1 MSGKNLV
8 ICDAETEYASRL
20 AEYLGGKR
28 DLSLQ
33 VKICESPEQALAIK
47 RDAKIDI
54 LLADENMKFTDGVL
68 DGIPEVM
75 YLSALETSVPTDQK
89 SRIFRYQPADTIYT
103 CLIDGLTASGTGDLW
118 TVRKKRRGQLIGY
131 YSPVHRLG
139 QTSRAIKNGIQL
151 ARKSNVLYLN
161 MEAYAGIGGHFAEE
175 KERNLSMLLYYAKQ
189 ETGNPGLLITTL
201 VQQMSGMDYI
211 PPVTYPEDLKT
222 VTADEWLWLLRE
234 ILERS
239 IYDVLILDIGDGVQ
253 GIFEILQSC
262 DQVYMMTSADR
273 MAVAKLCQY
282 EETLCRHG
290 YGSLWERMIRCDVRR
305 GAKNKSTGAA
315 GSVS

>member
-20 AEYLGGKR
+20 AAYLGGKKN
-28 DLSLQ
+28 LALQ
-33 VKICESPEQALAIK
+33 VKICESPEQVQVIK
-47 RDAKIDI
+47 RDTKIDI

-75 YLSALETSVPTDQK
+75 YLSVLETSAPLDHK
-89 SRIFRYQPADTIYT
+89 PRICRYQSADAIYT
-103 CLIDGLTASGTGDLW
+103 CLVDGLTANGMGDLW
-118 TVRKKRRGQLIGY
+118 AVRKKNRGQLIGY
-131 YSPVHRLG
+131 YSPVRRLG
-139 QTSRAIKNGIQL
+139 QTSRAIKNGIRL
-151 ARKSNVLYLN
+151 AEKSNVLYLN
-161 MEAYAGIGGHFAEE
+161 REPYAGIGGHFTEE

-201 VQQMSGMDYI
+201 VQQMAGMDYI
-211 PPVTYPEDLKT
+211 PPVIYPEDLKT
-222 VTADEWLWLLRE
+222 VTAKEWLWLFRE

-239 IYDVLILDIGDGVQ
+239 IYDVLILDIGDCIQ
-253 GIFEILQSC
+253 GIFDILQSC
-262 DQVYMMTSADR
+262 DQVYMMTSSDR
-273 MAVAKLCQY
+273 LAVAKLCQY

-290 YGSLWERMIRCDVRR
+290 YGGLWERMIRCDVRR
-305 GAKNKSTGAA
+305 STKNKNIREA

>member
-20 AEYLGGKR
+20 AGYLSGKR

-75 YLSALETSVPTDQK
+75 YLSALETSMPPDQK
-89 SRIFRYQPADTIYT
+89 PRIFRYQSADAIYT
-103 CLIDGLTASGTGDLW
+103 CLVDSLIATGVGDLW
-118 TVRKKRRGQLIGY
+118 AVRKKQRGQLIGY
-131 YSPVHRLG
+131 YSPVRRLG

-151 ARKSNVLYLN
+151 AKKSNVLYLN
-161 MEAYAGIGGHFAEE
+161 MEPYAGIGGYFAEE

-189 ETGNPGLLITTL
+189 EIGNPGLLITTL
-201 VQQMSGMDYI
+201 VQQMAGMDYI
-211 PPVTYPEDLKT
+211 PPVMYPEDLKT
-222 VTADEWLWLLRE
+222 VTAEEWLWLIGE

-239 IYDVLILDIGDGVQ
+239 IYDVLILDIGDCVQ
-253 GIFEILQSC
+253 GIFDILQNC
-262 DQVYMMTSADR
+262 DQVYMMTSGDR
-273 MAVAKLCQY
+273 LAVAKLCQY

-290 YGSLWERMIRCDVRR
+290 YGSLWERMIRCDIRR
-305 GAKNKSTGAA
+305 SAKNKSTGAA